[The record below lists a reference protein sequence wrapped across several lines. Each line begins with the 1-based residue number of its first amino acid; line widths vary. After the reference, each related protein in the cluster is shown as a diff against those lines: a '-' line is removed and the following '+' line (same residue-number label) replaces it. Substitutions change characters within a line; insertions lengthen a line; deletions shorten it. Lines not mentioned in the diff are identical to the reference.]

1 MFNIIIYNEYIW
13 VIEGYNL
20 IHKNFNKRW
29 KYTSESVQSKKTLI
43 LHFKDSYINET
54 LPSQRPLSHTL

>member
-29 KYTSESVQSKKTLI
+29 KYTSESVQSKKNLNPTFQGFI
-43 LHFKDSYINET
+43 Y
-54 LPSQRPLSHTL
+54 Q